1 MSVKFGRTPPPNVLQ
16 RPTKFVRPL
25 IKGTPKTIQFM
36 ESRIDK
42 VGDYF
47 IHFGKQAAEELTEQL
62 RAVAATRAAWKDY
75 VDLISIELDE
85 EQLQFVLRAKG
96 KALAKVRE
104 LELSAETIFTAI
116 AGDHLTDQDN
126 DPVVSSIKS
135 GPIANVAKKINNTVK
150 KAVFLGSGNVSGETY
165 SG

>member
-1 MSVKFGRTPPPNVLQ
+1 MSVKFGRTPPPNVFH
-16 RPTKFVRPL
+16 RSTKIVRPL
-25 IKGTPKTIQFM
+25 IKGTPRTIQFM

-47 IHFGKQAAEELTEQL
+47 IYFGKQAAEELTEKL
-62 RAVAATRAAWKDY
+62 REMAATRDAWKDY
-75 VDLISIELDE
+75 VDVISIEFDE
-85 EQLQFVLRAKG
+85 DQFQFVLRAKG

-135 GPIANVAKKINNTVK
+135 GPIANVAKKVNNTVK
-150 KAVFLGSGNVSGETY
+150 KAMFLGSGNVSGETY